1 MKKMKYQITV
11 KSYIWMEAKTK
22 DEEKLI
28 KDMNNEF
35 DKEKKKN
42 RTYRKNTVSADMLL
56 DEYMYELPDNSPTI
70 LETIIAR
77 DKNREIHLAIK
88 KLPNRQKE
96 TIIEHFY
103 NAKSL
108 RQIAREK
115 HLNEKTIRESYH
127 AALKNLKKMIK
138 N

>member
-11 KSYIWMEAKTK
+11 KSFIWMEVKTK
-22 DEEKLI
+22 NEEKLI
-28 KDMNNEF
+28 KDLNNEF

-42 RTYRKNTVSADMLL
+42 RTYRKNTVSADRLL

-70 LETIIAR
+70 LERIIAR
-77 DKNREIHLAIK
+77 DKKREIRSAIK

-103 NAKSL
+103 KDKSL

-127 AALKNLKKMIK
+127 SALKNLKKIIK
-138 N
+138 K